1 AVLAGLVVLF
11 GSVGEYTRKARVSGY
26 LAPSA
31 GLIKVYAPAAGTL
44 IEKRVAEGQRVKK
57 GDVLFVVST
66 DPISGG
72 EPQAQAAAIEHI
84 RARLQRASR
93 ERQAQLEI
101 ESSETAVLQDRVRS
115 METELDQ
122 LDASIRV
129 QTQRAETARATAE
142 SYRAYF
148 ERHLL

>member
-1 AVLAGLVVLF
+1 
-11 GSVGEYTRKARVSGY
+11 
-26 LAPSA
+26 
-31 GLIKVYAPAAGTL
+31 TL

-129 QTQRAETARATAE
+129 QTQRAEAARATAE

-148 ERHLL
+148 ERHLLTRLDLERAEADALEQLGRQHELQRARTALLRELEEARAALQ